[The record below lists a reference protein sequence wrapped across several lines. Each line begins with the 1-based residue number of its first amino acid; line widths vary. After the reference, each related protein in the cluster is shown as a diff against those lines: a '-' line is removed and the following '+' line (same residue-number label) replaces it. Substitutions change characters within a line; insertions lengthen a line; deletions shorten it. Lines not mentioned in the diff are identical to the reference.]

1 MTLEVGTLA
10 SHFTL
15 LGTDG
20 REYFLPQSIEGRPA
34 VLVFF
39 KTTCGTCDLAFP
51 YINRLVEAYP
61 EGWHLWAVSQDPPDS
76 SAEYAAS
83 HAMSYPVLLDAPAY
97 AVSRLYDPPA
107 TPTLFLVD
115 RRGRVAYTTAGFSK
129 DDLNELSRLLAMEI
143 GAAPTVIA
151 RAGDGKPDF
160 KPG

>member
-1 MTLEVGTLA
+1 MTIEVGALA

-20 REYFLPQSIEGRPA
+20 REYFLPQSMEGRPA

-51 YINRLVEAYP
+51 YINRLLEAYP

-83 HAMSYPVLLDAPAY
+83 RAMSYPVLLDAPAY

-115 RRGRVAYTTAGFSK
+115 RRGRVAYTTHGFSK
-129 DDLNELSRLLAMEI
+129 DDLNELSRLLAVEI
-143 GAAPTVIA
+143 GAEPAVIA
-151 RAGDGKPDF
+151 LAGDGKPDF